1 MSQQTVLVTGGAG
14 FIGSELVRQLAER
27 GHRVL
32 VVDNLANGRRENL
45 AGLPGDRVCLEVA
58 DIRDAGRI
66 APLVRQVDT
75 VFHLACLGVR
85 HSVHSPQE
93 NHEVNATATLSLLK
107 LAREATVRRFV
118 CVSTSEVYG
127 TAQHVPMTEE
137 HPTFPMT
144 VYGASKLAGECYA
157 RAFHRTYGYPTV
169 VVRPFNAYGP
179 RCHHEGDSGEV
190 IPKFMLRCLAGRPMI
205 VHGDGRQTRDFTYV
219 ADTARGIL
227 AAGWADAAIG
237 ETINLGSGRETSIND
252 LAAAVAEVVGSL
264 AAPVEHHEPRPGDVR
279 RLWADGTKARRLL
292 GFEPSVDLRTG
303 LASLKEWYASLGR
316 SPAALLEEEV
326 ERTWEARREPPRQG
340 ALVRTQGGA

>member
-1 MSQQTVLVTGGAG
+1 
-14 FIGSELVRQLAER
+14 
-27 GHRVL
+27 
-32 VVDNLANGRRENL
+32 
-45 AGLPGDRVCLEVA
+45 
-58 DIRDAGRI
+58 
-66 APLVRQVDT
+66 
-75 VFHLACLGVR
+75 
-85 HSVHSPQE
+85 
-93 NHEVNATATLSLLK
+93 
-107 LAREATVRRFV
+107 
-118 CVSTSEVYG
+118 
-127 TAQHVPMTEE
+127 
-137 HPTFPMT
+137 
-144 VYGASKLAGECYA
+144 
-157 RAFHRTYGYPTV
+157 
-169 VVRPFNAYGP
+169 
-179 RCHHEGDSGEV
+179 
-190 IPKFMLRCLAGRPMI
+190 MI

-237 ETINLGSGRETSIND
+237 ETIDLGSGRETSIND